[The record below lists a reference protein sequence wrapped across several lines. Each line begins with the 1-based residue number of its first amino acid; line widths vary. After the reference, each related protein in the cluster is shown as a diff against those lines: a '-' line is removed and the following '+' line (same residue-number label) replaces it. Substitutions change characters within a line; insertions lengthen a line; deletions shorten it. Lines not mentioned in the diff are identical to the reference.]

1 MNITK
6 EKITSFKK
14 HLISEERSGAT
25 VEKYVRDVTAF
36 SEWLSGR
43 EVDKNTV
50 VEYKA
55 HLAEKYQASS
65 TNSMLSSLN
74 SFFVFCER
82 HELRVKF
89 IKTQKQLFSRDDR
102 ELTKA
107 EYLRLLDAAKRKS
120 RRLYLL
126 MQTVCAT
133 GIRVSEL
140 KFITV
145 EAVSFE
151 RAEIDCK
158 GKRRIVFIPKKLC
171 KMLKDYAKS
180 EKIKSGSV
188 FVTKSGKPLDRSN
201 IWSDMKK
208 LCADA
213 GVSASKVFPHNL
225 RHLFARTFYT
235 IQKDIVRLSSILGH
249 SSINTTMIYTMES
262 GRIHQK
268 QIQQLGLLC

>member
-1 MNITK
+1 MNVTAEQIIDFKNYLIT
-6 EKITSFKK
+6 
-14 HLISEERSGAT
+14 EERSIAT
-25 VEKYVRDVTAF
+25 VEKYVRDINAF
-36 SEWLSGR
+36 SEWLCGR
-43 EVDKNTV
+43 EIDKNTV

-55 HLAEKYQASS
+55 HLAEKYQTSS

-89 IKTQKQLFSRDDR
+89 IKTQKQLFSRDEK

-133 GIRVSEL
+133 GIRISEL

-145 EAVSFE
+145 EAINFE

-180 EKIKSGSV
+180 EKIKSGSI
-188 FVTKSGKPLDRSN
+188 FVTKNGKPLDRSN

-249 SSINTTMIYTMES
+249 SNINTTMIYTMES

>member
-1 MNITK
+1 MNVTAEQIIDFKNYLIT
-6 EKITSFKK
+6 
-14 HLISEERSGAT
+14 EERSIAT
-25 VEKYVRDVTAF
+25 VEKYVRDINAF
-36 SEWLSGR
+36 SEWLCGR
-43 EVDKNTV
+43 EIDKNTV

-55 HLAEKYQASS
+55 HLAEKYQTSS

-89 IKTQKQLFSRDDR
+89 IKTQKQLFSRDEK

-133 GIRVSEL
+133 GIRISEL

-145 EAVSFE
+145 EAINFE

-180 EKIKSGSV
+180 
-188 FVTKSGKPLDRSN
+188 
-201 IWSDMKK
+201 
-208 LCADA
+208 
-213 GVSASKVFPHNL
+213 
-225 RHLFARTFYT
+225 
-235 IQKDIVRLSSILGH
+235 
-249 SSINTTMIYTMES
+249 
-262 GRIHQK
+262 
-268 QIQQLGLLC
+268 

>member
-1 MNITK
+1 MYVTAEQITF
-6 EKITSFKK
+6 FKN
-14 HLISEERSGAT
+14 HLVSEERSSAT
-25 VEKYVRDVTAF
+25 VEKYVRDVLAF
-36 SEWLSGR
+36 SEWLCGR

-180 EKIKSGSV
+180 EKIKGGSI

-208 LCADA
+208 LCAEA

-249 SSINTTMIYTMES
+249 SNINTTMIYTMES

>member
-1 MNITK
+1 MNITT
-6 EKITSFKK
+6 EQINIFKN
-14 HLISEERSGAT
+14 HLITEERSAAT
-25 VEKYVRDVTAF
+25 VEKYTRDVNAF
-36 SEWLSGR
+36 SEWLGGR
-43 EVDKNTV
+43 DADRTAIL
-50 VEYKA
+50 EYKA
-55 HLAEKYQASS
+55 HLAEKYLPSS

-74 SFFVFCER
+74 SFFAFFGR

-89 IKTQKQLFSRDDR
+89 IKVQKQLFSRDEK
-102 ELTKA
+102 ELTKI
-107 EYLRLLDAAKRKS
+107 EYLRLLDVAKRKS

-145 EAVSFE
+145 EALQFE

-158 GKRRIVFIPKKLC
+158 GKHRIVFLPKKLC
-171 KMLKDYAKS
+171 KMLKEYAKS

-188 FVTKSGKPLDRSN
+188 FVTKNGKPLDRSN

-249 SSINTTMIYTMES
+249 SNINTTMIYTMES

>member
-1 MNITK
+1 MYVTAEQINH
-6 EKITSFKK
+6 FKK
-14 HLISEERSGAT
+14 HLISEERSSAT
-25 VEKYVRDVTAF
+25 VEKYVRDVLAF
-36 SEWLSGR
+36 SEWLCGR

-55 HLAEKYQASS
+55 YLAEKYQASS

-89 IKTQKQLFSRDDR
+89 IKTQKQLFSRD
-102 ELTKA
+102 EKEITKA

-171 KMLKDYAKS
+171 KMLKDYAKN
-180 EKIKSGSV
+180 EKINSGSV

-249 SSINTTMIYTMES
+249 SNINTTMIYTMES

>member
-1 MNITK
+1 MYITA
-6 EKITSFKK
+6 EQITSFKK
-14 HLISEERSGAT
+14 HLISEERSNAT
-25 VEKYVRDVTAF
+25 VEKYVRDVLAF
-36 SEWLSGR
+36 SEWLCGR
-43 EVDKNTV
+43 EVDKNIV

-55 HLAEKYQASS
+55 HLAEKYQTSS

-74 SFFVFCER
+74 SFFAFCER
-82 HELRVKF
+82 HDLRVKF
-89 IKTQKQLFSRDDR
+89 IKTQKQLFSRDEK

-145 EAVSFE
+145 EAVNFE

-213 GVSASKVFPHNL
+213 GVSANKVFPHNL

>member
-1 MNITK
+1 MYITA
-6 EKITSFKK
+6 EQITSFKK
-14 HLISEERSGAT
+14 HLISEERSNAT

-55 HLAEKYQASS
+55 HLTEKYQASS

>member
-1 MNITK
+1 MYIK
-6 EKITSFKK
+6 SEEITSFKN
-14 HLISEERSGAT
+14 HLISEERSSAT
-25 VEKYVRDVTAF
+25 VEKYVRDVIAF
-36 SEWLSGR
+36 SEWLGGR
-43 EVDKNTV
+43 EIDKNTV

-74 SFFVFCER
+74 SFFAFCER

-102 ELTKA
+102 ELTKT
-107 EYLRLLDAAKRKS
+107 EYLRLLDVAKGKS

-133 GIRVSEL
+133 GIRISEL

-145 EAVSFE
+145 EAINFE

-171 KMLKDYAKS
+171 KMLKDYAKN

-249 SSINTTMIYTMES
+249 SNINTTMIYTMES

>member
-1 MNITK
+1 MYVTA
-6 EKITSFKK
+6 EQITSFKN
-14 HLISEERSGAT
+14 HLISEERSNAT
-25 VEKYVRDVTAF
+25 VEKYVRDILAF
-36 SEWLSGR
+36 SEWLCGR
-43 EVDKNTV
+43 EADRTAVL
-50 VEYKA
+50 EYKA

-74 SFFVFCER
+74 SFFVFCDR

-107 EYLRLLDAAKRKS
+107 EYLRLLDVAKRKS

-133 GIRVSEL
+133 GIRISEL

-145 EAVSFE
+145 EAVNFE

-180 EKIKSGSV
+180 EKIKGGSV

>member
-1 MNITK
+1 MYIK
-6 EKITSFKK
+6 SEEITSFKN
-14 HLISEERSGAT
+14 HLISEERSSAT
-25 VEKYVRDVTAF
+25 VEKYVRDVIAF
-36 SEWLSGR
+36 SEWLGGR
-43 EVDKNTV
+43 EIDKNTV

-74 SFFVFCER
+74 SFFAFCER

-102 ELTKA
+102 ELTKT
-107 EYLRLLDAAKRKS
+107 EYLRLLDVAKGKS

-133 GIRVSEL
+133 GIRISEL

-145 EAVSFE
+145 EAINFE

-180 EKIKSGSV
+180 EKIKSGAI
-188 FVTKSGKPLDRSN
+188 FVTKNGKPLDRSN

-249 SSINTTMIYTMES
+249 SNINTTMIYTMES

>member
-1 MNITK
+1 
-6 EKITSFKK
+6 
-14 HLISEERSGAT
+14 
-25 VEKYVRDVTAF
+25 
-36 SEWLSGR
+36 
-43 EVDKNTV
+43 
-50 VEYKA
+50 
-55 HLAEKYQASS
+55 
-65 TNSMLSSLN
+65 
-74 SFFVFCER
+74 
-82 HELRVKF
+82 
-89 IKTQKQLFSRDDR
+89 
-102 ELTKA
+102 
-107 EYLRLLDAAKRKS
+107 
-120 RRLYLL
+120 

>member
-1 MNITK
+1 MYITA
-6 EKITSFKK
+6 EQITSFKNY
-14 HLISEERSGAT
+14 LISEERSSAT

-36 SEWLSGR
+36 SEWLCGR

-171 KMLKDYAKS
+171 KMLKEYAKS
-180 EKIKSGSV
+180 EKIKGGSV
-188 FVTKSGKPLDRSN
+188 FVTKNGKPLDRSN

>member
-1 MNITK
+1 MYITA
-6 EKITSFKK
+6 EQITSFKK
-14 HLISEERSGAT
+14 HLISEERSNAT
-25 VEKYVRDVTAF
+25 VEKYVRDVLAF
-36 SEWLSGR
+36 SEWLCGR
-43 EVDKNTV
+43 EVDKNIV

-55 HLAEKYQASS
+55 HLAEKYQTSS

-74 SFFVFCER
+74 SFFAFCER
-82 HELRVKF
+82 HDLRVKF
-89 IKTQKQLFSRDDR
+89 IKTQKQLFSRDEK

-126 MQTVCAT
+126 MQTICAT

-140 KFITV
+140 KFVTV
-145 EAVSFE
+145 EAVNFE

-171 KMLKDYAKS
+171 KMLKDYSKS

>member
-126 MQTVCAT
+126 MQTET
-133 GIRVSEL
+133 
-140 KFITV
+140 
-145 EAVSFE
+145 
-151 RAEIDCK
+151 
-158 GKRRIVFIPKKLC
+158 
-171 KMLKDYAKS
+171 
-180 EKIKSGSV
+180 
-188 FVTKSGKPLDRSN
+188 
-201 IWSDMKK
+201 
-208 LCADA
+208 
-213 GVSASKVFPHNL
+213 
-225 RHLFARTFYT
+225 
-235 IQKDIVRLSSILGH
+235 
-249 SSINTTMIYTMES
+249 
-262 GRIHQK
+262 
-268 QIQQLGLLC
+268 

>member
-1 MNITK
+1 MYVTAEQINH
-6 EKITSFKK
+6 FKN
-14 HLISEERSGAT
+14 HLISEERSSAT

-36 SEWLSGR
+36 SEWLCGR
-43 EVDKNTV
+43 EADRTAVL
-50 VEYKA
+50 EYKA

-74 SFFVFCER
+74 SFFVFCDR

-180 EKIKSGSV
+180 EKIKGGSV

-208 LCADA
+208 LCAEA

-249 SSINTTMIYTMES
+249 SNINTTMIYTMES

-268 QIQQLGLLC
+268 QIQQLGVLC

>member
-1 MNITK
+1 MYVTAEQINH
-6 EKITSFKK
+6 FKN
-14 HLISEERSGAT
+14 HLISEERSSAT

-36 SEWLSGR
+36 SEWLCGR
-43 EVDKNTV
+43 EADRTAVL
-50 VEYKA
+50 EYKA

-74 SFFVFCER
+74 SFFVFCDR

-180 EKIKSGSV
+180 EKIKGGSI
-188 FVTKSGKPLDRSN
+188 FVTKIGKPLDRSN

-249 SSINTTMIYTMES
+249 SNINTTMIYTMES

>member
-1 MNITK
+1 MNVTAEQIIDFKNYLIT
-6 EKITSFKK
+6 
-14 HLISEERSGAT
+14 EERSTAT
-25 VEKYVRDVTAF
+25 VEKYVRDINAF
-36 SEWLSGR
+36 SEWLCGK

-55 HLAEKYQASS
+55 HLAEKYQTSS

-82 HELRVKF
+82 HDLRVKF
-89 IKTQKQLFSRDDR
+89 IKTQKQLFSRDEK

-107 EYLRLLDAAKRKS
+107 EYLRLLDAAKGKS

-133 GIRVSEL
+133 GIRISEL

-145 EAVSFE
+145 EAINFE

-180 EKIKSGSV
+180 EKIKSGSI
-188 FVTKSGKPLDRSN
+188 FVTKNGKPLDRSN

-225 RHLFARTFYT
+225 RHLFARTFYS

-249 SSINTTMIYTMES
+249 SNINTTMIYTMES

>member
-1 MNITK
+1 MYITA
-6 EKITSFKK
+6 EQVTNFKNY
-14 HLISEERSGAT
+14 LISEERSNAT
-25 VEKYVRDVTAF
+25 VEKYVRDVLSF
-36 SEWLSGR
+36 SEWLCGR

-74 SFFVFCER
+74 SFFAFCER

-102 ELTKA
+102 ELTKT
-107 EYLRLLDAAKRKS
+107 EYLRLLDVAKGKS

-133 GIRVSEL
+133 GIRISEL
-140 KFITV
+140 KYITV
-145 EAVSFE
+145 EAINFE

-180 EKIKSGSV
+180 EKIKSGSI
-188 FVTKSGKPLDRSN
+188 FVTKNGKPLDRSN

-213 GVSASKVFPHNL
+213 GVSSSKVFPHNL

-249 SSINTTMIYTMES
+249 SNINTTMIYTMES

>member
-1 MNITK
+1 MYITA
-6 EKITSFKK
+6 EQITGFKK
-14 HLISEERSGAT
+14 HLISEERSNAT
-25 VEKYVRDVTAF
+25 VEKYVRDVLAF
-36 SEWLSGR
+36 SEWLCGR
-43 EVDKNTV
+43 EVDKNIV

-55 HLAEKYQASS
+55 HLAEKYQTSS

-74 SFFVFCER
+74 SFFAFCER
-82 HELRVKF
+82 HDFRVKF
-89 IKTQKQLFSRDDR
+89 IKTQKQLFSRDEK

-145 EAVSFE
+145 EAVNLE

>member
-6 EKITSFKK
+6 EKIIGFKN
-14 HLISEERSGAT
+14 HLISEERSSAT
-25 VEKYVRDVTAF
+25 VEKYVRDVLAF
-36 SEWLSGR
+36 SEWLCGR

-180 EKIKSGSV
+180 EKIKGGSI

-249 SSINTTMIYTMES
+249 SNINTTMIYTMES

>member
-1 MNITK
+1 MKITK
-6 EKITSFKK
+6 ENTELFRK
-14 HLISEERSGAT
+14 HLTECEKSDST
-25 VEKYVRDVTAF
+25 VTKYVRDINAF
-36 SEWLSGR
+36 SEWLCGR
-43 EVDKNTV
+43 KVDKNTV

-74 SFFVFCER
+74 SFFAFCER
-82 HELRVKF
+82 HDLRVKF
-89 IKTQKQLFSRDDR
+89 IKTQKQLFSRDER
-102 ELTKA
+102 ELTKS
-107 EYLRLLDAAKRKS
+107 EYLRLLDVAKGKS

-133 GIRVSEL
+133 GIRISEL

-145 EAVSFE
+145 EAINFE

-180 EKIKSGSV
+180 EKIKSGSI
-188 FVTKSGKPLDRSN
+188 FVTKNGKPLDRSN

>member
-126 MQTVCAT
+126 MQTICAT
-133 GIRVSEL
+133 GIRISEL

-145 EAVSFE
+145 EAVNIE

>member
-1 MNITK
+1 MNITT
-6 EKITSFKK
+6 EQINIFKN
-14 HLISEERSGAT
+14 HLITEERSAAT
-25 VEKYVRDVTAF
+25 VEKYTRDVNAF
-36 SEWLSGR
+36 SEWLGGR
-43 EVDKNTV
+43 EVDRTAIL
-50 VEYKA
+50 EYKA
-55 HLAEKYQASS
+55 HLAEKYLPSS

-74 SFFVFCER
+74 SFFAFFGR

-89 IKTQKQLFSRDDR
+89 IKVQKQLFSRDEK
-102 ELTKA
+102 ELTKI
-107 EYLRLLDAAKRKS
+107 EYLRLLDVAKRKS

-145 EAVSFE
+145 EALQFE

-158 GKRRIVFIPKKLC
+158 GKHRIVFLPKKLC
-171 KMLKDYAKS
+171 KMLKEYAKS

-188 FVTKSGKPLDRSN
+188 FVTKNGKPLDRSN

-249 SSINTTMIYTMES
+249 SNINTTMIYTMES

>member
-1 MNITK
+1 MYVTA
-6 EKITSFKK
+6 EQITSFKK
-14 HLISEERSGAT
+14 HLISEERSSAT

-43 EVDKNTV
+43 EVEKNTV

-55 HLAEKYQASS
+55 YLTEKYQASS

-74 SFFVFCER
+74 SFFVFCDR

-107 EYLRLLDAAKRKS
+107 EYHRLLNVAKRKS

-133 GIRVSEL
+133 GIRISEL

-180 EKIKSGSV
+180 EKIKCGSI

>member
-1 MNITK
+1 MKITK
-6 EKITSFKK
+6 ENTELFRK
-14 HLISEERSGAT
+14 HLTECEKSDST
-25 VEKYVRDVTAF
+25 VTKYVRDVLAF
-36 SEWLSGR
+36 SEWLCGR
-43 EVDKNTV
+43 EIDKNTV

-74 SFFVFCER
+74 SFFAFCER

-107 EYLRLLDAAKRKS
+107 EYLRLLDVAKGKS

-133 GIRVSEL
+133 GIRISEL

-145 EAVSFE
+145 EAINFE

-171 KMLKDYAKS
+171 KMLKDYAKN

-249 SSINTTMIYTMES
+249 SNINTTMIYTMES

>member
-145 EAVSFE
+145 EAVNIE

>member
-1 MNITK
+1 MYVTA

-14 HLISEERSGAT
+14 HLISEERSSAT
-25 VEKYVRDVTAF
+25 VEKYVRDVLAF
-36 SEWLSGR
+36 SDWLCGR

-55 HLAEKYQASS
+55 RLDEKYQASS

-107 EYLRLLDAAKRKS
+107 EYLRLLNVAKRKS

-145 EAVSFE
+145 EAVNIE

-171 KMLKDYAKS
+171 KMLKEYAKS

-249 SSINTTMIYTMES
+249 SNINTTMIYTMES